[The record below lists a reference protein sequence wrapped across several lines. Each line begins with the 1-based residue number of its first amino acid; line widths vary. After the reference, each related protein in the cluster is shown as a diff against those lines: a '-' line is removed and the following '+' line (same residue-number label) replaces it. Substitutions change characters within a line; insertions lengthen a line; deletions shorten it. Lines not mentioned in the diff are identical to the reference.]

1 MMKALLYFTTIILIL
16 SVNCSKHYQGDLE
29 SFSLQGEWLYQF
41 TDSLSFQE
49 VDSMPSGWQEAVTP
63 MVFRKS
69 DLKLNKQW
77 IWLKRGFIL
86 PGHFFNNP
94 LYLDLGEFRGNTEF
108 YLNGRLLSGLQNMGN
123 IGKMFL
129 MKYRLIELDMADL
142 NFGRQNK
149 LLVAARFGNISDSLY
164 IDQPAIYSRAGFLKK
179 QGFSISECPY
189 RLEKEIH
196 ATLEDFSLAWLKGDS
211 SALYNFFDR
220 DFIFREMNNITY
232 AKMLIESKDV
242 YNISQI
248 ELNDPDFYLLNGQ
261 DTVLVFGDWLIRSDE
276 QLSSHLT
283 FIMNVVKRDQG
294 WLIGKIN

>member
-1 MMKALLYFTTIILIL
+1 MKRVLLNFITIMLVVSL
-16 SVNCSKHYQGDLE
+16 NCSKHYQGDLD

-41 TDSLSFQE
+41 TESLNFQE
-49 VDSMPSGWQEAVTP
+49 VDSMPSGWMEAITP
-63 MVFRKS
+63 IVFRKS

-86 PGHFFNNP
+86 PGHFVNNP
-94 LYLDLGEFRGNTEF
+94 LFLDLGEFRGNTEF

-149 LLVAARFGNISDSLY
+149 LLVEARFGNISDSLY

-189 RLEKEIH
+189 RLERDIH
-196 ATLEDFSLAWLKGDS
+196 ATLEDFNLAWLRGDS
-211 SALYNFFDR
+211 LQLYNFFDR
-220 DFIFREMNNITY
+220 NFIFRDMNPVTY
-232 AKMLIESKDV
+232 TKKLIELKTV
-242 YNISQI
+242 HNISQI
-248 ELNDPDFYLLNGQ
+248 ELTGPDFYLLNGQ
-261 DTVLVFGDWLIRSDE
+261 DTVLVFGDWKIRSDE
-276 QLSSHLT
+276 QPFYHLT
-283 FIMNVVKRDQG
+283 FILNVVKRDQG
-294 WLIGKIN
+294 WLIGKIY